1 MRLKYLSG
9 QNDTELFC
17 VRMYGLPFKV
27 SEYFVSQW
35 LKEADSDCL
44 DVQIHL
50 NQQGKKS
57 GDATAFFYSHEE
69 AKKALSKD
77 KQDMNGR

>member
-1 MRLKYLSG
+1 MITVG
-9 QNDTELFC
+9 QNDVELFC
-17 VRMYGLPFKV
+17 VRMYSLPFRV

-35 LKEADSDCL
+35 LKDAGSDCL
-44 DVQIHL
+44 NVQIHL

-57 GDATAFFYSHEE
+57 GDATAFFDSHEE